1 MLRRVDERSQPLA
14 AADIRAAADRID
26 RFVRR
31 TPVLPVDTLSS
42 RAGRPVVAK
51 CEMMQRTGSF
61 KIRGATN
68 AVRLLGEDVAPAG
81 VVTHSS
87 GNHAL
92 ALATAAADRGIPCS
106 VVMPRDASPLKRR
119 AVAEAGARV
128 FECGPTAADREERCS
143 EVARSTGGYVVPPYD
158 HPWVIAGQGTVGLEI
173 ATQCPDAGTVV
184 VPVGGGGLVGGIA
197 LALHT
202 LRPDLRIVGAEPE
215 LADDAATSLRTGVR
229 ARQRPPVTIADGL
242 RAPLGALTF
251 PLVRDLVDEVVTV
264 SEEAIVQAMRLM
276 FEEARLIIEPSAA
289 VGVAALLSGRTGGD
303 RARPTVVVLCG
314 GNVELD
320 QLPWLRGGGRAPDPR
335 PQLT

>member
-1 MLRRVDERSQPLA
+1 MLKRVDGRSQPPA
-14 AADIRAAADRID
+14 AADIRAAADRIA

-31 TPVLPVDTLSS
+31 TPALPVDALSA

-68 AVRLLGEDVAPAG
+68 AVRLLAGDSASAG

-106 VVMPRDASPLKRR
+106 VVMPRNASPLKRQ

-128 FECGPTAADREERCS
+128 FECGPTADEREERCR

-173 ATQCPDAGTVV
+173 AAQCPDAGTVI
-184 VPVGGGGLVGGIA
+184 VPVGGGGLVGGVA
-197 LALHT
+197 LALRAF
-202 LRPDLRIVGAEPE
+202 RPDLRIVGAEPE
-215 LADDAATSLRTGVR
+215 LADDAATSRQTGVR
-229 ARQRPPVTIADGL
+229 APQRPPVTIADGL
-242 RAPLGALTF
+242 RAPLGELTF
-251 PLVRDLVDEVVTV
+251 PLVRDLVDDVVTV
-264 SEEAIVQAMRLM
+264 SEEAIVQAMRVV

-289 VGVAALLSGRTGGD
+289 VGIAALLSGRTGGD
-303 RARPTVVVLCG
+303 RTRPTVVVLCG
-314 GNVELD
+314 GNVEFD
-320 QLPWLRGGGRAPDPR
+320 RLPWLRGE
-335 PQLT
+335 